1 MRAFKNREPFDYSMG
16 LSMKAT
22 IRLLS
27 VTLIATLIVAFTTR
41 DAIQTA
47 WTAIALCGLIGFIWV
62 ISTKDTTFEYLGVN
76 SKGLLNAFAFIVVT
90 VLFSHFASR
99 FGIHHLL
106 ELTYYRSV
114 QLEPFGGQL
123 MHYNLQLFENLHLT
137 SF

>member
-47 WTAIALCGLIGFIWV
+47 WTAIALCGLTGFIWV
-62 ISTKDTTFEYLGVN
+62 ISTKDTTFEYLGLN

-90 VLFSHFASR
+90 VLFSQFCFSIWDSP
-99 FGIHHLL
+99 FVG
-106 ELTYYRSV
+106 TYILSV
-114 QLEPFGGQL
+114 STIGTFWWTIDA
-123 MHYNLQLFENLHLT
+123 LQPST
-137 SF
+137 V